1 MTQRRCC
8 YSMPLFH
15 SGKTFVSCSY
25 MTCHGSFNNKNLLHV
40 TDPYTQMIHVH
51 ISLLASVNP
60 VSV

>member
-1 MTQRRCC
+1 
-8 YSMPLFH
+8 MPLFH